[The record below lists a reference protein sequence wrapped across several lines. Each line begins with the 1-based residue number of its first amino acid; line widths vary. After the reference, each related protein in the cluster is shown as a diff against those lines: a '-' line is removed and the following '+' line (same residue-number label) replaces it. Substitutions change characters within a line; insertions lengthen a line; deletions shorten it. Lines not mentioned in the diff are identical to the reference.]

1 MVEQVHTPFLRRVIF
16 FLGRIILFFVKV
28 SLLLLG
34 LIALP
39 VLGFAIFLW
48 VIDDGT
54 ENTATQIFGF
64 ENYDELRAV
73 SKSIDLSTDE
83 KTLRLSDSLSTTNF
97 WDSSYS
103 ESTPKELLEEKSLI
117 ASSKWGGIDRVHT
130 GLFKLSQKS
139 TKSLVKRLDI
149 KFSKSEQDSDIIE
162 YKEKEICLN
171 HTDLDNHSYWLVSNQ
186 NKKDFFEFC
195 LNSRDVEKM
204 KWGLTIHWGENSGFS
219 SIGVTHYF
227 GTPFFIV
234 SHGSS

>member
-1 MVEQVHTPFLRRVIF
+1 MTEYDNTNFLRRFIAFFGRVIF
-16 FLGRIILFFVKV
+16 VFVKV
-28 SLLLLG
+28 SLYFLG
-34 LIALP
+34 LIALLVSGVV
-39 VLGFAIFLW
+39 VLLW
-48 VIDDGT
+48 VYDAGT
-54 ENTATQIFGF
+54 ENTSTQIFGF
-64 ENYDELRAV
+64 KNYDELRAV
-73 SKSIDLSTDE
+73 SKSIDSSTDE

-97 WDSSYS
+97 WDSRYS

-117 ASSKWGGIDRVHT
+117 ASSKWGGIDWIDT

-139 TKSLVKRLDI
+139 TNSLVEKLNINFTKMD
-149 KFSKSEQDSDIIE
+149 QDSDIIK

-171 HTDLDNHSYWLVSNQ
+171 HTDLDNHFYWLVSNQ

-195 LNSRDVEKM
+195 LNSRDVEKI